1 MSESSEVDSYIAVKT
16 KLDELGI
23 KFQLVEHPPAT
34 TTELADKYIE
44 GIDGVR
50 TKTMFLTNRKKTAY
64 YMLIMDDTKRLDMKR
79 FGELVG
85 AKGIKLASADNLCD
99 RLGLC
104 AGVVSPFGLMNER
117 ADGVVVYLDREMTL
131 EERLSFHPNTN
142 EKTIFVATQDIFKF
156 LTHLGYDYQILE
168 L

>member
-1 MSESSEVDSYIAVKT
+1 MGESSELDPYIAVKA

-44 GIDGVR
+44 GIDGAR

-104 AGVVSPFGLMNER
+104 AGVVSPFGLMNEQS
-117 ADGVVVYLDREMTL
+117 DGIVVYLDREMTL

-142 EKTIFVATQDIFKF
+142 DKTIFIATSDTIKF
-156 LTHLGYDYQILE
+156 IKAIGHRVEIIDL
-168 L
+168 

>member
-1 MSESSEVDSYIAVKT
+1 MSESSGLDPYMAVKA

-23 KFQLVEHPPAT
+23 KFQLVKHPPAT

-44 GIDGVR
+44 GIDGAR

-64 YMLIMDDTKRLDMKR
+64 YMLIMDDAKRLDMKR

-85 AKGIKLASADNLCD
+85 AKGIKLASSGNLCD

-104 AGVVSPFGLMNER
+104 AGVVSPFGLMNEQ
-117 ADGVVVYLDREMTL
+117 ADGVVYLDREMTP

-142 EKTIFVATQDIFKF
+142 DKTIFITTSDTIRFIKAIGHRVEIID
-156 LTHLGYDYQILE
+156 L
-168 L
+168 

>member
-1 MSESSEVDSYIAVKT
+1 MSESSELDPYMAVKA

-64 YMLIMDDTKRLDMKR
+64 YMLIMDDAKRLDMKR

-85 AKGIKLASADNLCD
+85 AKGIKLCD

-117 ADGVVVYLDREMTL
+117 ADGIVVYLDREITP

-142 EKTIFVATQDIFKF
+142 DKTIFIATSDTIKF
-156 LTHLGYDYQILE
+156 IKAIGHRVEIIDL
-168 L
+168 

>member
-85 AKGIKLASADNLCD
+85 AKGIKLASSDNLCD

-117 ADGVVVYLDREMTL
+117 ADGVVVYLDRETTL

-142 EKTIFVATQDIFKF
+142 DKTIFIATSDTIKF
-156 LTHLGYDYQILE
+156 IKAIGHRVEIIDL
-168 L
+168 